1 MHLTV
6 SHTTAYLYDPPVKA
20 GLQQLRLRPRTNEVQ
35 TINDWQLSVEGG
47 TIEAS
52 FEDQHKNLVDLVSL
66 DTEISALTVIANGS
80 VNTRD
85 AAGVT
90 PPEYSFAPHWYYRRS
105 THLTQPGARLE
116 KLAASINTDMDDI
129 SILHAISAAARG
141 VVAYEAGQTGT
152 STTVEEVLSAG
163 RGVCQDHAHVFL
175 ACARRL
181 GFPSRYVSGYLM
193 MDDRVDQEA
202 SHAWAEALVEG
213 VGWVGFDVSNGI
225 CPDER
230 YVRIATG
237 CDYGEAAP
245 FSGIAVPGGGE
256 QSLIVSVQVQQ

>member
-1 MHLTV
+1 FSRL
-6 SHTTAYLYDPPVKA
+6 APGAVKA

-35 TINDWQLSVEGG
+35 TINDWQVSVEGG
-47 TIEAS
+47 TIEAA

-66 DTEISALTVIANGS
+66 ETDIAALTVVATGS
-80 VNTRD
+80 VQTRD

-90 PPEYSFAPHWYYRRS
+90 APEYSFAPHWYYRKP
-105 THLTQPGARLE
+105 TPLTAPGASLE
-116 KLAASINTDMDDI
+116 KLAAGINTDTDDI
-129 SILHAISAAARG
+129 SILHAVCAATREA
-141 VVAYEAGQTGT
+141 VTYETGKTGT
-152 STTVEEVLSAG
+152 TTTVEDALATG
-163 RGVCQDHAHVFL
+163 RGVCQDHAHVFI

-181 GFPSRYVSGYLM
+181 GFPCRYVSGYLM
-193 MDDRVDQEA
+193 MNDRVDQEA

-213 VGWVGFDVSNGI
+213 VGWVGFDVSNAI